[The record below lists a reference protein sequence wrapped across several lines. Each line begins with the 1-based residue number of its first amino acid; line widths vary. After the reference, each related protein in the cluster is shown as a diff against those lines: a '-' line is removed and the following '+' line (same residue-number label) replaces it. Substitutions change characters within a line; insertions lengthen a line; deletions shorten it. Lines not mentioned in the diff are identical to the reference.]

1 MLSAPAYSKEDSSP
15 GALHSSESA
24 IPKNRYLIFFGIFA
38 IGLALD
44 LITKQAVFH
53 WLGLP
58 DASRGNT
65 YWIWEGYIGIQTA
78 VNQGAL
84 FGFGRGYGI
93 VFIMLSIIAATGIPF
108 WLFFKGA
115 AHDRLL
121 TIALGCVMGGIFGN
135 LYDRLGLWHSSDVAD
150 HFRCGVRDWILLQF
164 HQYTWPNF
172 NIADCMLV
180 CGAGLLMLHLFL
192 HQEPPADSDDSENSD
207 ATPSQDG

>member
-15 GALHSSESA
+15 EALHSSETD

-44 LITKQAVFH
+44 LITKQSVFD

-58 DASRGNT
+58 GASPNNT
-65 YWIWEGYIGIQTA
+65 YWIWQGYVGIQTA

-84 FGFGRGYGI
+84 FGLGSGYGI
-93 VFIMLSIIAATGIPF
+93 VFVILSITAAMGIPY
-108 WLFFKGA
+108 WLFFRGA

-121 TIALGCVMGGIFGN
+121 TIALGSVMGGIFGN
-135 LYDRLGLWHSSDVAD
+135 LYDRLGLWHSSDIAD
-150 HFRCGVRDWILLQF
+150 QFRCGVRDWILLRF

-192 HQEPPADSDDSENSD
+192 HQDPPADVDDSK
-207 ATPSQDG
+207 ASQANPP